1 MSARKLTDADKVEIV
16 KLYRETDETTS
27 TLAMRYDVSHSTIS
41 RFLKSTLSPS
51 EYEVLIQ
58 QKRSGR
64 TLKDSSEPEEEVPV
78 EIERSL
84 QLELP
89 LATTPAARLRRR
101 RSSALDETE
110 GEPLELEAPEA
121 PSPPREVPAPRA
133 ATKDELV
140 DATYAEEASTFR
152 EMLPEDLL
160 ELQGE
165 LADLDEDE
173 EDEDDEDFE
182 DADEEDLEDEAPI
195 LRRAVRSGVKVQVL
209 PLSQALI
216 PKTCYLVVDRA
227 AELVVKPLKDFADL
241 GLIPTEEVQERTL
254 PVFDN
259 HRVARRFSNRTQRV
273 IKVPDGKMLQKVG
286 DHLKAKGIT
295 RLLIDGQVYSLS
307 LN

>member
-64 TLKDSSEPEEEVPV
+64 TLKETAEPEEVEVEPP
-78 EIERSL
+78 RSQ

-101 RSSALDETE
+101 RSGAEEETDSS
-110 GEPLELEAPEA
+110 EPELELPLPA
-121 PSPPREVPAPRA
+121 REVPKPRA
-133 ATKDELV
+133 ATKPELLE
-140 DATYAEEASTFR
+140 ATYAEEASTFR

-165 LADLDEDE
+165 LADLEEDE
-173 EDEDDEDFE
+173 EDDDEDFE
-182 DADEEDLEDEAPI
+182 DGDEEDEEDEAPI
-195 LRRAVRSGVKVQVL
+195 LKRTVRAGVKVQVL

-227 AELVVKPLKDFADL
+227 AELVARPLKDFGDL
-241 GLIPTEEVQERTL
+241 GIIPQEEVQERTL

>member
-1 MSARKLTDADKVEIV
+1 V
-16 KLYRETDETTS
+16 
-27 TLAMRYDVSHSTIS
+27 
-41 RFLKSTLSPS
+41 
-51 EYEVLIQ
+51 
-58 QKRSGR
+58 
-64 TLKDSSEPEEEVPV
+64 
-78 EIERSL
+78 
-84 QLELP
+84 
-89 LATTPAARLRRR
+89 
-101 RSSALDETE
+101 DETE
-110 GEPLELEAPEA
+110 GEPLELEAPL
-121 PSPPREVPAPRA
+121 PPREVPVPRA
-133 ATKDELV
+133 ATKDELL
-140 DATYAEEASTFR
+140 DATYAEAASTFR

-182 DADEEDLEDEAPI
+182 DADEEDEEDEAPI
-195 LRRAVRSGVKVQVL
+195 LRRTVRAGVKVQVL

-227 AELVVKPLKDFADL
+227 AELVARPLKDFGDL
-241 GLIPTEEVQERTL
+241 GIIPQEEIQERTL

>member
-64 TLKDSSEPEEEVPV
+64 TLKESSEPEEVEVETP
-78 EIERSL
+78 RSQ

-101 RSSALDETE
+101 RSNAEEDETDSTPPE
-110 GEPLELEAPEA
+110 LLEAPLPA
-121 PSPPREVPAPRA
+121 REVPKPRV
-133 ATKDELV
+133 ATKPELL

-152 EMLPEDLL
+152 EMLPDDLL
-160 ELQGE
+160 DLQGD
-165 LADLDEDE
+165 LADLEEDE
-173 EDEDDEDFE
+173 EDEDEDFE
-182 DADEEDLEDEAPI
+182 DGDEEDEEDEAPI
-195 LRRAVRSGVKVQVL
+195 LKRTVRAGVKVQVL

-227 AELVVKPLKDFADL
+227 AELVARPLKDFGDL
-241 GLIPTEEVQERTL
+241 GIIPQEEVQERTL

-307 LN
+307 LT

>member
-41 RFLKSTLSPS
+41 RFLKSTLSPW

-64 TLKDSSEPEEEVPV
+64 TLKESSEPEEVEVEPP
-78 EIERSL
+78 RSQ

-89 LATTPAARLRRR
+89 LATTPAAKLRRR
-101 RSSALDETE
+101 RPVAEEEINSS
-110 GEPLELEAPEA
+110 EPELEAPLPA
-121 PSPPREVPAPRA
+121 REVPKPRA
-133 ATKDELV
+133 AAKPELLE
-140 DATYAEEASTFR
+140 ATYAEEASSFR
-152 EMLPEDLL
+152 EMLGEDLL
-160 ELQGE
+160 ELQGD
-165 LADLDEDE
+165 LADLE
-173 EDEDDEDFE
+173 EDDEDDDDFE
-182 DADEEDLEDEAPI
+182 DGDEEDDEDEAPI
-195 LRRAVRSGVKVQVL
+195 LKRTVRAGVKVQVL
-209 PLSQALI
+209 PFSQALI

-227 AELVVKPLKDFADL
+227 AELVARPLKDFGDL
-241 GLIPTEEVQERTL
+241 GIIPQEEVQERTL

>member
-51 EYEVLIQ
+51 EYEVLIG

-64 TLKDSSEPEEEVPV
+64 TLKESGEPEEVEVTAP
-78 EIERSL
+78 RSQ

-89 LATTPAARLRRR
+89 LATTPPAKLRRR
-101 RSSALDETE
+101 RSSEVEETE
-110 GEPLELEAPEA
+110 NEPELEA
-121 PSPPREVPAPRA
+121 PSPPREVPAPHA
-133 ATKDELV
+133 PNQGELLS
-140 DATYAEEASTFR
+140 ATYAEEASAYR
-152 EMLPEDLL
+152 EMLGEDLL

-165 LADLDEDE
+165 LADLEEDE
-173 EDEDDEDFE
+173 EDDDEDFE
-182 DADEEDLEDEAPI
+182 DGDEEDLEDEAPI
-195 LRRAVRSGVKVQVL
+195 LRRTVRAGVKVQVL

-227 AELVVKPLKDFADL
+227 AELVARPLKDFGDL
-241 GLIPTEEVQERTL
+241 GLIPQEEIQERTL

-307 LN
+307 LT

>member
-64 TLKDSSEPEEEVPV
+64 TLKESAEPEEVEV
-78 EIERSL
+78 EAERSQ

-89 LATTPAARLRRR
+89 LATTPAAKLRRR
-101 RSSALDETE
+101 RSSAVEEIDI
-110 GEPLELEAPEA
+110 EPELEA

-133 ATKDELV
+133 ATNGELLS
-140 DATYAEEASTFR
+140 ATYAEEASAFR
-152 EMLPEDLL
+152 EMLGEDLL

-165 LADLDEDE
+165 LADLEEDE
-173 EDEDDEDFE
+173 EDDEEDFE
-182 DADEEDLEDEAPI
+182 DGDEEDLEEEAPI
-195 LRRAVRSGVKVQVL
+195 LRRAVRAGVKVQVL

-227 AELVVKPLKDFADL
+227 AELVARPLKDFGDL
-241 GLIPTEEVQERTL
+241 GVIPQEEVQERTL

-307 LN
+307 LT